1 MTEELR
7 ELLREMDIV
16 VCSRYIGDVVSCGLL
31 WVVASQK
38 ERVVIFVGVG
48 VVGCV
53 RCLVGE
59 VMEWTLVIE
68 EWECAQLACWRLR
81 RKHGHW

>member
-48 VVGCV
+48 LWVVLGV
-53 RCLVGE
+53 WSERSWNGR
-59 VMEWTLVIE
+59 WS
-68 EWECAQLACWRLR
+68 
-81 RKHGHW
+81 